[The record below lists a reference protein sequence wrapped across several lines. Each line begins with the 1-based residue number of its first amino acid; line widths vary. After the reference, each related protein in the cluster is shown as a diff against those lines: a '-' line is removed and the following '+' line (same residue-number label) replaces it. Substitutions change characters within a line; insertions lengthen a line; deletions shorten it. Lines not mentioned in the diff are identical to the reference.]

1 MFIKCFQLTLTL
13 HSCKGPE
20 HKHEMY
26 IFFSFWRV
34 REAQWF
40 PNKAFQHQPE
50 DSLKCKF
57 LLQNR
62 FSHLESVLGLSYLCS
77 LAAFLKGWCWCRKTE
92 VQHKGLTGL
101 CDSPPAQPSLGEGGN
116 KETQGERSCLVSAS
130 LHPLS
135 KQEKVCVGVCVHVH
149 VCMPHTFS
157 AFILLWDER
166 SHWPVITRA
175 LSAQPPRWDSKC
187 AGTYVVSWAD
197 TQVLL
202 LVR

>member
-1 MFIKCFQLTLTL
+1 MCFQLILTL
-13 HSCKGPE
+13 HSCKGPV

-34 REAQWF
+34 GEAQWF

-50 DSLKCKF
+50 DSLKSKF
-57 LLQNR
+57 LLQGR
-62 FSHLESVLGLSYLCS
+62 FSRSESVLGISYLCF
-77 LAAFLKGWCWCRKTE
+77 LAVFVECWYWCRKTE

-101 CDSPPAQPSLGEGGN
+101 CDSPPAQPLLGEGGN
-116 KETQGERSCLVSAS
+116 KETQGERSCLVSVS

-135 KQEKVCVGVCVHVH
+135 KQEKACVHVH
-149 VCMPHTFS
+149 VGMPHTSS

-175 LSAQPPRWDSKC
+175 LSAQSPRWDSKC
-187 AGTYVVSWAD
+187 AGTYVVSWAH